1 MHTRAL
7 LAIAALGLVLLAV
20 AAACS
25 AASTASVPSVSGTY
39 ALSVVDGTNTCR
51 IAGVTEGTSTSDVP
65 LTVLQDSITPQNMTV
80 VLGGNAGA
88 LLNTVM
94 GSSTLTGTLGS
105 YQAVLTPESP
115 DSGPLPMGMLDGCS
129 YSAAATLTLNFA
141 GDTVQGTMVYTLN
154 TSGSTCQSLYNCQ
167 TVQAL
172 SGVLTPAP
180 ADASADHHG

>member
-1 MHTRAL
+1 VLTRAL
-7 LAIAALGLVLLAV
+7 LAIAALGLLLLAV

-39 ALSVVDGTNTCR
+39 ALSVVDGTPSCK

-65 LTVLQDSITPQNMTV
+65 LTVSQDSVTPQNMTV

-88 LLNTVM
+88 LLGTVM
-94 GSSTLTGTLGS
+94 GSNILTGTLGG

-115 DSGPLPMGMLDGCS
+115 DSGPPPMGMLDGCS

-141 GDTVQGTMVYTLN
+141 GDTVQGTLIYTLN
-154 TSGSTCQSLYNCQ
+154 TSGSSCQPLYNCQ

-172 SGVLTPAP
+172 SGVLTPGA
-180 ADASADHHG
+180 ADASGGHDG